1 MMNENN
7 PSINLYAQLAVVAKI
22 RTKTHGPRLSAGAG
36 PATKTQGPYEKTC
49 VFFPRILEFTYEPRH
64 EFKNQLSS

>member
-7 PSINLYAQLAVVAKI
+7 PSINLYAQLAVVAEI

-36 PATKTQGPYEKTC
+36 PHEKTC
-49 VFFPRILEFTYEPRH
+49 ETVRKNVCVFFTDLRIRDMGS
-64 EFKNQLSS
+64 KIN